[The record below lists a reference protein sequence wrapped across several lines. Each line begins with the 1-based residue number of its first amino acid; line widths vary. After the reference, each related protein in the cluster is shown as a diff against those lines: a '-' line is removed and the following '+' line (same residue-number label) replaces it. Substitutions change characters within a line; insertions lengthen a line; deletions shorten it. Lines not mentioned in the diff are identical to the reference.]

1 MPVKS
6 IGENLQNCKSQ
17 RRCKGYTLVELIIVV
32 SVIGVIASYAVP
44 GFRGMID
51 LAQYNGAAET
61 LAESLSIARNEAV
74 FHGKEVMVCATDD
87 PTATGAVCSV
97 DQSNWDNGWIVF
109 ENCDSNLTRDSMC
122 DLDGDG
128 INESLEP
135 IIKTFPATGATIT
148 NVSNTATPCTAA
160 SCTAVGF
167 LASGFSHSI
176 ARFSVCTKSN
186 SGTVTVS
193 RLARIETRHIE
204 PRDSNICPES

>member
-74 FHGKEVMVCATDD
+74 FNGKKVMVCATDD
-87 PTATGAVCSV
+87 PTADGAVCSV

-109 ENCDSNLTRDSMC
+109 ENCNSDLTRQSSGSLC
-122 DLDGDG
+122 DLDDNG
-128 INESLEP
+128 IVESPEP
-135 IIKTFPATGATIT
+135 IIKTFPATSATIT
-148 NVSNTATPCTAA
+148 NVSNTP
-160 SCTAVGF
+160 VGF
-167 LASGFSHSI
+167 QASGFSHPVACFDVS
-176 ARFSVCTKSN
+176 TKSN

-193 RLARIETRHIE
+193 RLAKIQTRHIE